1 MNADLPNVMLVYI
14 DHLLKCD
21 LENALAFLGGTLSTP
36 EDLLIRMIRK
46 IYEKNNHHRYI
57 VSFKQQYK
65 SFR

>member
-1 MNADLPNVMLVYI
+1 MVVYI

-36 EDLLIRMIRK
+36 EDPLIKMIRK
-46 IYEKNNHHRYI
+46 IYEKNIHHRYI
-57 VSFKQQYK
+57 VSFKQQYR